1 MRLVGDNVAGGI
13 YPLREALEIA
23 TTQGLDLVEISA
35 KADLPVCKVT
45 DYTKFK
51 YEYKKKQKA
60 IKAKAQK
67 TIVKEIRLGPN
78 TEEHDLE
85 FKLKHALKFLQEGAR
100 VKVSIQF
107 VGRAIV
113 FKERGEILL
122 RKFAQSLETHG
133 KLDQP
138 PKMEGR
144 RMTLT
149 IVPQATK
156 K

>member
-1 MRLVGDNVAGGI
+1 MRLVGDNVEGGI
-13 YPLREALEIA
+13 YPIREALAVAAKE
-23 TTQGLDLVEISA
+23 GLDLVEISCQ
-35 KADLPVCKVT
+35 ADRSVCKVT
-45 DYTKFK
+45 DYARFK

-85 FKLKHALKFLQEGAR
+85 FKLKHAIKFLQEGAR
-100 VKVSIQF
+100 VKSSIQF
-107 VGRAIV
+107 VGRAIA
-113 FKERGEILL
+113 FKERGEALL
-122 RKFAQSLETHG
+122 LKFAQSLEAYG
-133 KLDQP
+133 KLEQP